1 MRRRMALLF
10 CAAAYSLCAHPG
22 DARAAN
28 CSYLPDSPMPAW
40 VEKRPEIPG
49 YYVGVGVAGPMREP
63 HEQIDASQANALT
76 NLGKEIS
83 VTVQSA
89 FTDVARQE
97 GHWSD
102 QDITAETET
111 RVTALLRGAKTKE
124 KWLDRNNC
132 QLWTL
137 VAVSRE
143 DVAAVQKEMEERA
156 RKVFASKS
164 LMLFPLAH
172 PDKPDA
178 VERRVAAA
186 MGKVMRDMGM
196 GMVTPENR
204 YLPCARGEY
213 SKLCDGKAET
223 IYGGF
228 TMEFDKEKISADGQY
243 KARFYFFKG
252 ALYFKDRT
260 VGIIDVKC
268 RGVGGVSQDAD
279 AVDLIAADQCVAD
292 IRKKLERDMQG
303 SE

>member
-1 MRRRMALLF
+1 MPRRTAVLFFAAL
-10 CAAAYSLCAHPG
+10 ASLCVSAG
-22 DARAAN
+22 SARAAN
-28 CSYLPDSPMPAW
+28 CSYLPESPMPAW
-40 VEKRPEIPG
+40 VEKRPEMPG

-63 HEQIDASQANALT
+63 QEQIDASQANALT
-76 NLGKEIS
+76 NLGKEIT
-83 VTVQSA
+83 VTVKST
-89 FTDVARQE
+89 FTDIARQE
-97 GHWSD
+97 GRWSD
-102 QDITAETET
+102 QEITAETET

-124 KWLDRNNC
+124 KWLDRKNC

-137 VAVSRE
+137 VTVSRE

-156 RKVFASKS
+156 RKQFTSKS

-172 PDKPDA
+172 PDKPDDL
-178 VERRVAAA
+178 ERRVSAA
-186 MGKVMRDMGM
+186 MGKVMRDMGV
-196 GMVTPENR
+196 GMVTPEIK
-204 YLPCARGEY
+204 YLPCAQGTY

-228 TMEFDKEKISADGQY
+228 TLEFDKEKLSADGQY

-260 VGIIDVKC
+260 VSVIDVKC
-268 RGVGGVSQDAD
+268 RGVGGAAQDAD
-279 AVDLIAADQCVAD
+279 AIGLIAADQCVAD